1 MFPLNIWLKQNV
13 FLRDNDITKYLNYA
27 ALMLNYQHLF
37 QTIFVG
43 IKIFLY
49 VLPQNVDRKLSHT
62 HIMYAA
68 EQQV

>member
-1 MFPLNIWLKQNV
+1 
-13 FLRDNDITKYLNYA
+13 
-27 ALMLNYQHLF
+27 MLNYQHLF